1 MNASILLQNGIT
13 VDRVT
18 RKFGDFVALDSV
30 SLQIE
35 QGDIFGLLGP
45 NGAGKTTLLNI
56 LCGLSQPDGG
66 NISIFGMTFRDNHT
80 DIRRLLG
87 YIPQETALYEH
98 LTAEEN
104 LMFHARFYGVPASER
119 KARINQA
126 LELAQLESR
135 RKSKVKEFSG
145 GMKRRLAIVRAL
157 IHDPRLLML
166 DEPSLGVDVQSRVEI
181 WNRIRE
187 IKSEKT
193 IIVTTNYMEEADYL
207 CNRVAILDRG
217 QLVATGS
224 PDELKKAHL
233 GEVIELTI
241 NTGDIPATL
250 LDSPAQ
256 IFGDITATC
265 TMEAQ
270 AEKGPGWVK
279 VSLRVPDA
287 SARLSGILETARNNG
302 AEISEVNV
310 REPSLNDV
318 FIELTGKRLRE

>member
-1 MNASILLQNGIT
+1 
-13 VDRVT
+13 
-18 RKFGDFVALDSV
+18 
-30 SLQIE
+30 
-35 QGDIFGLLGP
+35 
-45 NGAGKTTLLNI
+45 
-56 LCGLSQPDGG
+56 
-66 NISIFGMTFRDNHT
+66 
-80 DIRRLLG
+80 
-87 YIPQETALYEH
+87 
-98 LTAEEN
+98 
-104 LMFHARFYGVPASER
+104 
-119 KARINQA
+119 
-126 LELAQLESR
+126 
-135 RKSKVKEFSG
+135 
-145 GMKRRLAIVRAL
+145 MKRRLAIVRAL
-157 IHDPRLLML
+157 IHDPGLLML

-241 NTGDIPATL
+241 NTGNIPATL

-256 IFGDITATC
+256 IFGDIIGTC
-265 TMEAQ
+265 TMEAM
-270 AEKGPGWVK
+270 AEKGPGWAK

-287 SARLSGILETARNNG
+287 GARLSGILERARSNG